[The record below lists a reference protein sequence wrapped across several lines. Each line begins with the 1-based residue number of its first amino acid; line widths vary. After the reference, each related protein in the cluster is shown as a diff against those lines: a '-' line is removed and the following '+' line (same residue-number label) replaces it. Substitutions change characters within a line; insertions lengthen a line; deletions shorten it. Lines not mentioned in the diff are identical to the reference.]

1 MLCVECG
8 KKKVYNETFIK
19 LPSKIHRLCE
29 DCLEEEMEYYER
41 LEYEAYLREKKE
53 MEEEE

>member
-8 KKKVYNETFIK
+8 KKKIYNETFIK

-29 DCLEEEMEYYER
+29 DCLEEYV
-41 LEYEAYLREKKE
+41 LKLKE
-53 MEEEE
+53 EDDE